1 MMSSWGRLGGEE
13 KVYFQV
19 SSLQTEGKE
28 EKKSIFERLL
38 LSSTNLHLSH
48 SIGKL

>member
-19 SSLQTEGKE
+19 IDRVRT
-28 EKKSIFERLL
+28 KKKKAQDAKLEIFIT
-38 LSSTNLHLSH
+38 LSSSSNKG
-48 SIGKL
+48 IIN